1 MELGIWAE
9 GRSGQKA
16 DVDIWAWSVLGANQE
31 ALVAEA
37 AGRTAVRDE
46 SVKGIGIAHCFL
58 LPWSSASSGLLAGC
72 EHGRDMIWF
81 TV

>member
-46 SVKGIGIAHCFL
+46 SEGYRHSPLFPFTLVLSKQWAV
-58 LPWSSASSGLLAGC
+58 
-72 EHGRDMIWF
+72 GRL
-81 TV
+81 